1 MPLMPTQPV
10 EAGQVRLVSGDREGH
25 VSDRLLDRV
34 AIVTGTARG
43 VGAAIAEVFAHQGAI
58 VVGIDINGARGR
70 AAAERLIADGGRA
83 EFVEGDVTNERTV
96 LDLVEHVSRTYGR
109 IDTLVCNAVYQRE
122 ARLLDA
128 TKEDFDRHVSVNLLA
143 PFLLSRAVLPV
154 MLGQHRGSLIFM
166 SSLLGLAAD
175 PILPVY
181 GMTKTG
187 ILGLMRSIA
196 ITYGPDGVRSN
207 AICPGDIDTELNQ
220 GYFARAEDPVAARA
234 RVEGLYPMRRIA
246 QPEEVANVALFLAS
260 DDSSF
265 VSGTELVVDGGF
277 RALCYDLQADPT

>member
-1 MPLMPTQPV
+1 MS
-10 EAGQVRLVSGDREGH
+10 A
-25 VSDRLLDRV
+25 RLLDRV

-43 VGAAIAEVFAHQGAI
+43 VGASIAEVFAHEGAI
-58 VVGIDINGARGR
+58 VVGLDIDGDRGR
-70 AAAERLIADGGRA
+70 AATQGLIAAGARA

-96 LDLVEHVSRTYGR
+96 FDLVEHVHRTYGR
-109 IDTLVCNAVYQRE
+109 IDALVSNAVYQRE
-122 ARLLDA
+122 AKLLDA
-128 TKEDFDRHVSVNLLA
+128 TREDFDRHVAVNLLG

-154 MLGQHRGSLIFM
+154 MIEQRRGSLVFM
-166 SSLLGLAAD
+166 SSLVGVAAD

-196 ITYGPDGVRSN
+196 ITYGQDGVRSN

-220 GYFARAEDPVAARA
+220 AYFARASDPVAART
-234 RVEGLYPMRRIA
+234 RVERLYPMRRIA
-246 QPEEVANVALFLAS
+246 QPEEVAKVALFLAS

-265 VSGTELVVDGGF
+265 VSGTEVVIDGGF
-277 RALCYDLQADPT
+277 RALCYELQADPA